1 MRSCVFAAPLKDN
14 REGMLLRYMVF
25 FFLYSGRVFVTRID
39 PIQAGLQPQ
48 GLIFST
54 Q

>member
-14 REGMLLRYMVF
+14 PQGMLLRYMVL
-25 FFLYSGRVFVTRID
+25 FLYAGRVLFTRID
-39 PIQAGLQPQ
+39 PIQGGLQPQ